1 MSSGERMPLAE
12 AQALAESL
20 RDLLSASC
28 VRLEIAGSVRRRRET
43 IGDLELV
50 AVPKMRPGPQAG
62 LFGGGREESVLWAK
76 LDELVADPDGGLKR
90 PPPMMVACGHCG
102 GGGMLLG
109 PEDCPKCKNRLLVPR
124 AAPWGDR
131 YRQLL
136 WLDRPVDLFTA
147 DSDSWGAQLLIRTG
161 PPEYS
166 QAWVTA
172 LRGAGLVMRGGWVRS
187 LDTDAIVPVP
197 DEETAHA
204 LVGWPMVLPEG
215 REAWR
220 GTKSWSDNPSL
231 SGR

>member
-1 MSSGERMPLAE
+1 MSSGRRLPLAE
-12 AQALAESL
+12 ALALAEDL
-20 RDLLSASC
+20 RDLLATSC
-28 VRLEIAGSVRRRRET
+28 VRLEIAGSVRRQLET

-62 LFGGGREESVLWAK
+62 LFGGQVQPRSALWDRIELRMGR
-76 LDELVADPDGGLKR
+76 PDSGLLR
-90 PPPMMVACGHCG
+90 HPHIVTATGAA
-102 GGGMLLG
+102 
-109 PEDCPKCKNRLLVPR
+109 R
-124 AAPWGDR
+124 AAPWGER
-131 YRQLL
+131 YRKLL
-136 WLDRPVDLFTA
+136 WRYFPVDLFTTDEDA
-147 DSDSWGAQLLIRTG
+147 WGAQLLIRTG
-161 PPEYS
+161 PAEYS

-172 LRGAGLVMRGGWVRS
+172 LRKAGLEMRGGWVRS